1 MIKIFISYRREDSA
15 NVTGRINDRLR
26 DKFGEGAI
34 FTDVDSIP
42 FGVDFREHLNNEVT
56 QCDIVLAVIGR
67 DWLDVTGDDGRR
79 RLDDAADFVRIEI
92 ESALAR
98 DIPVIPLLAD
108 GVAMPSADQLPQS
121 LRALAFRNG
130 TQVRPDPDFHRDID
144 RLIDGL
150 ERFFTARDKP
160 SPMNSTADA
169 DRSNVAAVADPSP
182 AERDEQQGRETTR
195 RETSSP
201 PSRMRFFA
209 IGLVLI
215 GLLGAGGWFYV
226 DRLEQQSVAAAEQK
240 RLATEEAERLAD
252 AAEKRQIAEEAERKR
267 LAAEQKQIA
276 EEAERKRLAAEQ
288 KQIAEEAQRKRL
300 AAEQKQIADEAERKR
315 LAAEQKRIAEEAQ
328 RKRLAAE
335 QKQIADEAERKR
347 LAEEARSKPGSI
359 FRDPLASGGEGP
371 QMVAIPAGTFQ
382 MGSPAGETGRE
393 SDEGP
398 LHRVTVAAFAL
409 GRYEVTF
416 AEYLLFA
423 QATGRAQPS
432 DKGWGG
438 GRRPVINVSWT
449 DAQGYAT
456 WLSKETG
463 QTYRLPSEAEWEYAA
478 RAGTTTANWWG
489 DDIQRGTEVMANCDG
504 CGSEWDLTKT
514 APVGQ
519 FAANA
524 FGLHDMH
531 GNVWE
536 WTQDCWH
543 GSYVG
548 APKDGAAWEATEG
561 GDCTFRVVR
570 GGSWFGEPAWVRS
583 AFRNRLNPGSRNL
596 GYGFRLARTL

>member
-34 FTDVDSIP
+34 FTEVDSIP

-252 AAEKRQIAEEAERKR
+252 AAEKRQIAE
-267 LAAEQKQIA
+267 
-276 EEAERKRLAAEQ
+276 
-288 KQIAEEAQRKRL
+288 
-300 AAEQKQIADEAERKR
+300 EAERKR